1 MGAGDGDVI
10 HVVPPSEYAN
20 AGVSSV
26 KSVLHKK
33 ATVKKEKLEDV
44 VGNNEYRI
52 NNLLDKQ
59 HQPRPIPDI
68 IQNAES
74 YVGKT
79 LPYAERMR
87 VRALLILILTSVL
100 ITHAQGVKDAS
111 VKELRAIA
119 SPPEETHVY
128 YERDFKFMLDIVVT
142 LTGSICEYISEL
154 SVNIHTCETPAV
166 ADIVILVDG
175 SWSIGRLN
183 FKTVRI
189 FLGLFVRAFAVGS
202 EQTRIGLALTYI
214 LENTF
219 KAESGSRSDVPKI
232 AILITDVKSQDDV
245 LSPAQRLRDA
255 GIELFAIGVKN
266 ADEKELRAIA
276 SPPEETHVYK
286 VSDFRFML
294 DIMEKLTRSVCE
306 RISELNGLAL
316 KSILEN
322 SFKAESG
329 SRSDGPKI
337 VILITDG
344 ESQDDVLL
352 PAQRLRDAGIELF
365 AIGVKDADVNEL
377 RAIASPPEET
387 HVYNVDDFSFML
399 DIMEKLTRSVCE
411 RISELN
417 AERMRVRALLIL
429 ILTSVLITH
438 AQVDVLTC
446 ETPAD
451 IVILVDG
458 SSSVGSENFET
469 VRNFLESFVGSFT
482 VGSNQTRIGL
492 ALMYILENSFKAES
506 GSRSDVPKIVIL
518 IMDGESID
526 NVLLPAQ
533 RLRDAGIELFAIG
546 VKDADVNELRAIAS
560 PPEETHVYYE
570 RDFKFM
576 LDIVVTLTGS
586 ICEYISEL
594 SVNIHTCET
603 PAVADIVILVDGSWS
618 IGRLNF
624 KTVRIFLGL
633 FVRAFA
639 VGSEQTRIGRALTFI
654 LENSFKAESGSRSDV
669 PKIVILITDGKSS
682 DDVLL
687 PAQRLRDAGI
697 ELFAIGV
704 MNADEKE
711 LRAIASP
718 PEETH
723 VYNVDDFRFM
733 LDIMEKLTRSVCER
747 ISELNAERMRVR
759 VLLILI
765 LTSVLITHAQGV
777 KNADENEL
785 RAIAS
790 PPEETHVYNV
800 DDFRFMLD
808 IMEKLNRSVCER
820 ISELNREISVNI
832 HTCETPAVADI
843 VILVDGSRSI
853 GRLNFKTVRSFLGL
867 FVRAFAVGS
876 EQTRIGLALT
886 YILENSFKAES
897 GSRPDVPKI
906 VILITDG
913 KSSDD
918 VLLSAQRLRDA
929 GIELFAIGVKDA
941 DENELRAI
949 ASPPEETHVYK
960 VSDFRFMLDIMEKL
974 TRSVCERISEL
985 NAERMRVRALLI
997 LILTSVLITHAQ
1009 GLALMY
1015 ILENS
1020 FKAES
1025 GSRSDVPKI
1034 VILITDGKSSDDV
1047 LLPAQSLRDAGIE
1060 LFAMGVKDASVKEL
1074 RAIASPPEETHVY
1087 NVDDFSFMLD
1097 IMEKL
1102 NRSVCERISEL
1113 NREISVNI
1121 HTCETPAVADI
1132 VILVDG
1138 SWSIGRLNFKT
1149 VRIFLGLFVRAF
1161 AVGSEQ
1167 TRIGRAL
1174 TYILKNSFKAESG
1187 SRSDVPKIV
1196 ILITDGE
1203 SQDDVLLPAQR
1214 LRDAG
1219 IELFAIGV
1227 KDADENELRAIA
1239 SPPEETHVYKVSDF
1253 RFMLDIMEKLTR
1265 SVCERISE
1273 LNGCSLD
1280 DNLRPYAF
1288 WIMQQSPQY
1297 SAATPGFTAPLLRLS
1312 FPEYMLRDL
1321 LPDVLPEVYFEKLP
1335 QPGCATHVPLREDVF
1350 TCETPAD
1357 IVILVDGSWNIG
1369 LALTYILKNSFKAE
1383 SGSRSDF
1390 PKIVIL
1396 ITDVKSQD
1404 DVLLPAQRLR
1414 DAGIELFAFG
1424 VKDADENELR
1434 AIASPPEETH
1444 VYKVS
1449 DFRFMLD
1456 IMEKLTRSVCEHI
1469 SELNDTRSDAPSDLM
1484 TSEVTARRFCVT
1496 RPVNL

>member
-100 ITHAQGVKDAS
+100 ITHAQVFLNLKVDLCTCNQEGFPSLHFGISTNVFSCETPADIVILVDGSESVGLENFETVKNFLESFVGSFTVGSNQTRIGVKDAS

-166 ADIVILVDG
+166 ADIMILVDG

-202 EQTRIGLALTYI
+202 EQTRIGLALKSILENSFKAESGSRSDVPKIVILITDGESQDDVLLPAQRLRDAGIELFAIGVKDADVNELRAIASPPEETHVYNVDDFSFMLDIMEKLTRSVCERISELNGLALTYI

-306 RISELNGLAL
+306 RISELNGHGQE
-316 KSILEN
+316 ILCYSSSE
-322 SFKAESG
+322 SLRGAES
-329 SRSDGPKI
+329 
-337 VILITDG
+337 T
-344 ESQDDVLL
+344 
-352 PAQRLRDAGIELF
+352 
-365 AIGVKDADVNEL
+365 
-377 RAIASPPEET
+377 T
-387 HVYNVDDFSFML
+387 
-399 DIMEKLTRSVCE
+399 
-411 RISELN
+411 
-417 AERMRVRALLIL
+417 ERMRVRALLIL

-438 AQVDVLTC
+438 AQ
-446 ETPAD
+446 
-451 IVILVDG
+451 
-458 SSSVGSENFET
+458 
-469 VRNFLESFVGSFT
+469 
-482 VGSNQTRIGL
+482 GL

-603 PAVADIVILVDGSWS
+603 PAVADIVIL
-618 IGRLNF
+618 
-624 KTVRIFLGL
+624 
-633 FVRAFA
+633 A
-639 VGSEQTRIGRALTFI
+639 
-654 LENSFKAESGSRSDV
+654 
-669 PKIVILITDGKSS
+669 
-682 DDVLL
+682 
-687 PAQRLRDAGI
+687 
-697 ELFAIGV
+697 
-704 MNADEKE
+704 
-711 LRAIASP
+711 
-718 PEETH
+718 
-723 VYNVDDFRFM
+723 
-733 LDIMEKLTRSVCER
+733 
-747 ISELNAERMRVR
+747 
-759 VLLILI
+759 
-765 LTSVLITHAQGV
+765 
-777 KNADENEL
+777 
-785 RAIAS
+785 
-790 PPEETHVYNV
+790 
-800 DDFRFMLD
+800 
-808 IMEKLNRSVCER
+808 
-820 ISELNREISVNI
+820 
-832 HTCETPAVADI
+832 
-843 VILVDGSRSI
+843 DGSR
-853 GRLNFKTVRSFLGL
+853 T
-867 FVRAFAVGS
+867 
-876 EQTRIGLALT
+876 
-886 YILENSFKAES
+886 
-897 GSRPDVPKI
+897 
-906 VILITDG
+906 
-913 KSSDD
+913 
-918 VLLSAQRLRDA
+918 
-929 GIELFAIGVKDA
+929 
-941 DENELRAI
+941 
-949 ASPPEETHVYK
+949 
-960 VSDFRFMLDIMEKL
+960 
-974 TRSVCERISEL
+974 
-985 NAERMRVRALLI
+985 ERMRVRALLI

-1009 GLALMY
+1009 
-1015 ILENS
+1015 
-1020 FKAES
+1020 
-1025 GSRSDVPKI
+1025 
-1034 VILITDGKSSDDV
+1034 
-1047 LLPAQSLRDAGIE
+1047 
-1060 LFAMGVKDASVKEL
+1060 
-1074 RAIASPPEETHVY
+1074 
-1087 NVDDFSFMLD
+1087 
-1097 IMEKL
+1097 
-1102 NRSVCERISEL
+1102 
-1113 NREISVNI
+1113 
-1121 HTCETPAVADI
+1121 
-1132 VILVDG
+1132 
-1138 SWSIGRLNFKT
+1138 
-1149 VRIFLGLFVRAF
+1149 
-1161 AVGSEQ
+1161 
-1167 TRIGRAL
+1167 
-1174 TYILKNSFKAESG
+1174 
-1187 SRSDVPKIV
+1187 
-1196 ILITDGE
+1196 
-1203 SQDDVLLPAQR
+1203 
-1214 LRDAG
+1214 
-1219 IELFAIGV
+1219 
-1227 KDADENELRAIA
+1227 
-1239 SPPEETHVYKVSDF
+1239 
-1253 RFMLDIMEKLTR
+1253 
-1265 SVCERISE
+1265 
-1273 LNGCSLD
+1273 
-1280 DNLRPYAF
+1280 
-1288 WIMQQSPQY
+1288 
-1297 SAATPGFTAPLLRLS
+1297 
-1312 FPEYMLRDL
+1312 
-1321 LPDVLPEVYFEKLP
+1321 
-1335 QPGCATHVPLREDVF
+1335 
-1350 TCETPAD
+1350 
-1357 IVILVDGSWNIG
+1357 G

>member
-79 LPYAERMR
+79 LPY
-87 VRALLILILTSVL
+87 
-100 ITHAQGVKDAS
+100 
-111 VKELRAIA
+111 
-119 SPPEETHVY
+119 
-128 YERDFKFMLDIVVT
+128 
-142 LTGSICEYISEL
+142 
-154 SVNIHTCETPAV
+154 
-166 ADIVILVDG
+166 
-175 SWSIGRLN
+175 
-183 FKTVRI
+183 
-189 FLGLFVRAFAVGS
+189 
-202 EQTRIGLALTYI
+202 GLALTYI

-306 RISELNGLAL
+306 RISELNEGVSDWRA
-316 KSILEN
+316 
-322 SFKAESG
+322 A
-329 SRSDGPKI
+329 RSSHQ
-337 VILITDG
+337 VFL
-344 ESQDDVLL
+344 S
-352 PAQRLRDAGIELF
+352 
-365 AIGVKDADVNEL
+365 
-377 RAIASPPEET
+377 
-387 HVYNVDDFSFML
+387 
-399 DIMEKLTRSVCE
+399 DID
-411 RISELN
+411 IS
-417 AERMRVRALLIL
+417 
-429 ILTSVLITH
+429 
-438 AQVDVLTC
+438 
-446 ETPAD
+446 
-451 IVILVDG
+451 
-458 SSSVGSENFET
+458 
-469 VRNFLESFVGSFT
+469 
-482 VGSNQTRIGL
+482 
-492 ALMYILENSFKAES
+492 
-506 GSRSDVPKIVIL
+506 
-518 IMDGESID
+518 
-526 NVLLPAQ
+526 
-533 RLRDAGIELFAIG
+533 
-546 VKDADVNELRAIAS
+546 
-560 PPEETHVYYE
+560 
-570 RDFKFM
+570 
-576 LDIVVTLTGS
+576 
-586 ICEYISEL
+586 
-594 SVNIHTCET
+594 
-603 PAVADIVILVDGSWS
+603 VAD
-618 IGRLNF
+618 
-624 KTVRIFLGL
+624 
-633 FVRAFA
+633 
-639 VGSEQTRIGRALTFI
+639 
-654 LENSFKAESGSRSDV
+654 
-669 PKIVILITDGKSS
+669 
-682 DDVLL
+682 
-687 PAQRLRDAGI
+687 
-697 ELFAIGV
+697 
-704 MNADEKE
+704 
-711 LRAIASP
+711 
-718 PEETH
+718 
-723 VYNVDDFRFM
+723 
-733 LDIMEKLTRSVCER
+733 LD
-747 ISELNAERMRVR
+747 
-759 VLLILI
+759 
-765 LTSVLITHAQGV
+765 
-777 KNADENEL
+777 
-785 RAIAS
+785 
-790 PPEETHVYNV
+790 
-800 DDFRFMLD
+800 
-808 IMEKLNRSVCER
+808 
-820 ISELNREISVNI
+820 
-832 HTCETPAVADI
+832 
-843 VILVDGSRSI
+843 
-853 GRLNFKTVRSFLGL
+853 
-867 FVRAFAVGS
+867 
-876 EQTRIGLALT
+876 
-886 YILENSFKAES
+886 
-897 GSRPDVPKI
+897 
-906 VILITDG
+906 
-913 KSSDD
+913 
-918 VLLSAQRLRDA
+918 
-929 GIELFAIGVKDA
+929 
-941 DENELRAI
+941 
-949 ASPPEETHVYK
+949 
-960 VSDFRFMLDIMEKL
+960 
-974 TRSVCERISEL
+974 
-985 NAERMRVRALLI
+985 AERMRVRALLI

-1335 QPGCATHVPLREDVF
+1335 QPGCATHVPLRG
-1350 TCETPAD
+1350 
-1357 IVILVDGSWNIG
+1357 GS
-1369 LALTYILKNSFKAE
+1369 
-1383 SGSRSDF
+1383 
-1390 PKIVIL
+1390 
-1396 ITDVKSQD
+1396 
-1404 DVLLPAQRLR
+1404 
-1414 DAGIELFAFG
+1414 
-1424 VKDADENELR
+1424 
-1434 AIASPPEETH
+1434 
-1444 VYKVS
+1444 
-1449 DFRFMLD
+1449 
-1456 IMEKLTRSVCEHI
+1456 
-1469 SELNDTRSDAPSDLM
+1469 
-1484 TSEVTARRFCVT
+1484 
-1496 RPVNL
+1496 